1 MIKTFIFVSISS
13 ILLIGCQKKIEVIS
27 SETVI
32 NYMPL
37 EVGKYIMY
45 QLDSTVFTNLGTK
58 KEIHSYIIKD
68 TTEAI
73 VSDNL
78 GRKAFR
84 ISRLIRNKIDTTS
97 WLHIDSY
104 LAIADSTRLEII
116 ESNKRFIKLQVPIK
130 NGFYWKGNS
139 YINTISLPGFQYLNN
154 WEYTYED
161 VSKTVRLNA
170 QNYPNS
176 ISIQQRNDTIGVP
189 SNRSTYSEINYS
201 KEIFSKNIGLI
212 YKEFLHEVWQPSNAN
227 NPAGYYEENSYGIK
241 ISILKHNFASP
252 K

>member
-1 MIKTFIFVSISS
+1 
-13 ILLIGCQKKIEVIS
+13 
-27 SETVI
+27 
-32 NYMPL
+32 MPL

-104 LAIADSTRLEII
+104 LAIADSTRL
-116 ESNKRFIKLQVPIK
+116 
-130 NGFYWKGNS
+130 GN
-139 YINTISLPGFQYLNN
+139 
-154 WEYTYED
+154 
-161 VSKTVRLNA
+161 
-170 QNYPNS
+170 
-176 ISIQQRNDTIGVP
+176 
-189 SNRSTYSEINYS
+189 
-201 KEIFSKNIGLI
+201 
-212 YKEFLHEVWQPSNAN
+212 H
-227 NPAGYYEENSYGIK
+227 
-241 ISILKHNFASP
+241 
-252 K
+252 